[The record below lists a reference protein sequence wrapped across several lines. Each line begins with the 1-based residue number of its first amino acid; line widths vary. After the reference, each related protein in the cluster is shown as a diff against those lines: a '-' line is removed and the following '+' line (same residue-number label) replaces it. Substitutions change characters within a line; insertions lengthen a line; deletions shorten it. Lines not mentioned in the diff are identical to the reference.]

1 MENQNKRKDL
11 DDLIEKVTERIRG
24 LSFAP
29 SIPLQP
35 VPGDWEFDSSDSD
48 EEDENSERTAQ

>member
-1 MENQNKRKDL
+1 MENQNTRKDL
-11 DDLIEKVTERIRG
+11 DKLIEKVTERIRG

-35 VPGDWEFDSSDSD
+35 VPGDWEFDSSES
-48 EEDENSERTAQ
+48 EDEGEPSDRTAQ